1 MHALSAA
8 RRVRARLRPGPGG
21 IARLR
26 DGRMALVRR
35 ARPADREA
43 VQRFVRELS
52 PLARRRRFFGALVEL
67 SPAQLDRLTGAQDP
81 RNLSLVALSVNAG
94 EPRVVA
100 MAQYASADPQ
110 PAEFAVVVADAWQ
123 RQGLGERVLEMLLD
137 RAAEA
142 GVRAMSGAA
151 LAENGP
157 MLALAAKLG
166 FAVAEDRDPDLVQL
180 GKPLPPPRRA
190 AWLPEPL
197 QRLATRRPAAF
208 PAPACMAPAKW

>member
-26 DGRMALVRR
+26 DGRVALVRR

-52 PLARRRRFFGALVEL
+52 PLARRRRFFGAVAEL
-67 SPAQLDRLTGAQDP
+67 SPAQLDRLTGVQGP
-81 RNLSLVALSVNAG
+81 RDLSLVALSVNAG

-100 MAQYASADPQ
+100 LAQYASADPQ

-123 RQGLGERVLEMLLD
+123 RQGLGGRLLEMLLA

-142 GVRAMSGAA
+142 GVLTMSGAV

-157 MLALAAKLG
+157 MLALAMKLG
-166 FAVAEDRDPDLVQL
+166 FALAEDRDPDLVQL
-180 GKPLPPPRRA
+180 RKALHPRRA

-197 QRLATRRPAAF
+197 RRLGTASPAALPLPAF
-208 PAPACMAPAKW
+208 AAPATW